1 MLWWVSNRCYLF
13 ATSFYFFF
21 LWELSLC
28 YLTIYPQI
36 NGSNRQPFFVVVPNS
51 ASQQLGLS
59 SAERFVWSMLDLWRS
74 LIRREACWG
83 WRAWDG
89 FTVMYGGWQ
98 AVGQVLDVV
107 APSTLRWFWMQAI
120 IWKGQ
125 RRNSKSFEF

>member
-1 MLWWVSNRCYLF
+1 MIRSLNNFRSLCYDEYLIGATCLPHLF
-13 ATSFYFFF
+13 TSFF

-51 ASQQLGLS
+51 ASQRLGLS
-59 SAERFVWSMLDLWRS
+59 SAERFVWSMLDLQRS

-107 APSTLRWFWMQAI
+107 APSTLR
-120 IWKGQ
+120 
-125 RRNSKSFEF
+125 